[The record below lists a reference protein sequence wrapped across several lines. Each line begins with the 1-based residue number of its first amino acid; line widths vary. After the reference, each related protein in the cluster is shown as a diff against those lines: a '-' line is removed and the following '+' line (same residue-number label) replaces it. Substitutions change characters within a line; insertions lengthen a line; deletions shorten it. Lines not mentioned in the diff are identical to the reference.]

1 MSYEVST
8 DALAEQHYAP
18 HDPQFEDPDEAERD
32 SQREALDEVIST
44 LQTAR
49 MEFEAVKH
57 NFTTRKYNRF
67 ILALEQIMNEVSE
80 VRDDV

>member
-1 MSYEVST
+1 MSYDVST

-18 HDPQFEDPDEAERD
+18 NDTEFADIEAEERE

-44 LQTAR
+44 LETAR
-49 MEFEAVKH
+49 LEFEAVKQ

-67 ILALEQIMNEVSE
+67 ILALEQIKDEVKEARS
-80 VRDDV
+80 DV